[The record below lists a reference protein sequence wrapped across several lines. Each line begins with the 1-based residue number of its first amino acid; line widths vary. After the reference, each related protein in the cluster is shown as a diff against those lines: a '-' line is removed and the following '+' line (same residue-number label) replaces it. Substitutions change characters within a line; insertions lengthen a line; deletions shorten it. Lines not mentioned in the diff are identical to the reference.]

1 MSPETILAL
10 IQLGRFAIDSIEA
23 LQSGEKTEEEI
34 AAEWQAIRL
43 RLDGANALWEEAA
56 LLPEGAA

>member
-10 IQLGRFAIDSIEA
+10 VQLGRFAIDAIGA

-34 AAEWQAIRL
+34 AAEWQAVRL
-43 RLDGANALWEEAA
+43 RLDRANALWEEAA
-56 LLPEGAA
+56 LLPE